1 MWSTCLGVTILRK
14 HEEGSSRIQLGLS
27 NVVLM
32 ARLSKVNST
41 AVTFSSKCCMQVFDL
56 MGYPPCHYNKIN
68 IHIGGIYEDKEHTI
82 RRFAENFNTRLSPNL
97 QSRLTVENDDRPN
110 SYSMTDLL
118 LLHNLTGIPL
128 VSAIWGPEKLAD
140 CVQ

>member
-1 MWSTCLGVTILRK
+1 MEHLPRHGYLIYAWEREQVGQAWIIKGCHHGRS
-14 HEEGSSRIQLGLS
+14 EDSQLHCGPS
-27 NVVLM
+27 
-32 ARLSKVNST
+32 
-41 AVTFSSKCCMQVFDL
+41 SSKCCMQVFDL

-68 IHIGGIYEDKEHTI
+68 IHIGGIYDDKEHTI

-128 VSAIWGPEKLAD
+128 VSAIGISSEAG
-140 CVQ
+140 

>member
-1 MWSTCLGVTILRK
+1 
-14 HEEGSSRIQLGLS
+14 
-27 NVVLM
+27 
-32 ARLSKVNST
+32 
-41 AVTFSSKCCMQVFDL
+41 MQVFDL

-128 VSAIWGPEKLAD
+128 VSANTCGLLKINNFLPRAQIDLTPKLAVIVMKGLLLQHSPTSLFQGVLG
-140 CVQ
+140 CRI

>member
-1 MWSTCLGVTILRK
+1 
-14 HEEGSSRIQLGLS
+14 
-27 NVVLM
+27 
-32 ARLSKVNST
+32 
-41 AVTFSSKCCMQVFDL
+41 MQVFDL

-128 VSAIWGPEKLAD
+128 VSASPCGILKINNCLRRRLI
-140 CVQ
+140 

>member
-1 MWSTCLGVTILRK
+1 
-14 HEEGSSRIQLGLS
+14 
-27 NVVLM
+27 
-32 ARLSKVNST
+32 
-41 AVTFSSKCCMQVFDL
+41 MQVFDL

-128 VSAIWGPEKLAD
+128 VSASPCGILKINNFASGAD
-140 CVQ
+140 